1 MIPDVKLLLMF
12 MSLKR
17 LFEEQENL
25 RFLLFGGKGGV
36 GKTSC
41 SAATAIW
48 VAETHP
54 EKKILILS
62 TDPAH
67 SLSDSFDQDLSGGEV
82 VHIKGFENLF
92 GLEINPAKE
101 YAEYQKAMQESSQ
114 QIPSELAPM
123 MEGFEDI
130 TDMTPPGSDETLA
143 FAKVLEFV
151 QKAEHDLVI
160 FDTAPTGH
168 TLRLLGLPDLLNS
181 FFGKIIKVRLQMS
194 KIWGK
199 FKTLFKRG
207 EADEI
212 ATIDQMQELQRTIE
226 EAGKELSSPEKT
238 AFVIVM
244 ISEAMAIYE
253 TERLLQ
259 ALYEYEIPVN
269 TIIVNQLFP
278 EVLDCNFCKSR
289 RAMQQRHLEEIRD
302 IYDDFNL
309 IEVPLFNDE
318 IRGVDSLRELAKKLF
333 D

>member
-1 MIPDVKLLLMF
+1 MTLNK
-12 MSLKR
+12 
-17 LFEEQENL
+17 LFEEKKEL

-48 VAETHP
+48 VAENYP

-82 VHIKGFENLF
+82 VPVKGFPNLF

-101 YAEYQKAMQESSQ
+101 YAKYQEEMQESTPQ
-114 QIPSELAPM
+114 VPEQLEGM
-123 MEGFEDI
+123 MDAFGDLS
-130 TDMTPPGSDETLA
+130 DMTPPGTDETLA
-143 FAKVLEFV
+143 FAKVLEFI

-168 TLRLLGLPDLLNS
+168 TLRLLGLPEMLNS
-181 FFGKIIKVRLQMS
+181 FFGKIIKMRLQMS

-199 FKTLFKRG
+199 FKSLFKRG
-207 EADEI
+207 DEDEM
-212 ATIDQMQELQRTIE
+212 AAIDQLKVLQDTIAD
-226 EAGKELSSPEKT
+226 AGKELSSQDT
-238 AFVIVM
+238 TSFVIVM

-253 TERLLQ
+253 TERLLRT
-259 ALYEYEIPVN
+259 LYEFEIPIHS
-269 TIIVNQLFP
+269 IIVNQLFP
-278 EVLDCNFCKSR
+278 AISDCTFCKSR
-289 RAMQQRHLEEIRD
+289 RTMQQNHLTEIED

-309 IEVPLFNDE
+309 VELPLFDDE
-318 IRGVDSLRELAKKLF
+318 IRGVDRLRELNKILF
-333 D
+333 E